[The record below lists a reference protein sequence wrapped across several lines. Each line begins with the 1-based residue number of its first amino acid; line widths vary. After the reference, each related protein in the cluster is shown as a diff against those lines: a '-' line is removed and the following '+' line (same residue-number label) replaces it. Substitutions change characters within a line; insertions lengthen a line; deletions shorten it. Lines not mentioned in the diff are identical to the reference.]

1 MTLQECYEMLEGD
14 YETVLQR
21 IPNEPM
27 VKKFVLRFPEQS
39 GYEGLCEAMEK
50 KDYEEG
56 FKAAHTLKG
65 VSLNLSFTKLG
76 ASSSDL
82 TEALRNKQLD
92 NVDELFLQVKSDY
105 EQTTQAIQRLEES

>member
-1 MTLQECYEMLEGD
+1 MTVQECYEMLEGD
-14 YETVLQR
+14 YEMVLKR
-21 IPNEPM
+21 LPNEAM

-39 GYEGLCEAMEK
+39 GYAGLCEAMEK

-76 ASSSDL
+76 TSASNL
-82 TEALRNKQLD
+82 TEALRNKQLED
-92 NVDELFLQVKSDY
+92 VDELFLQVKNDY
-105 EQTTQAIQRLEES
+105 EQTERAIQALQEG